1 MESQK
6 EKVTAKSGKDNPILI
21 QKLVFPIIDC
31 IHIGALPNP
40 NLYTSTGNQGGI
52 TDNMN
57 VQKYATLQLLQKMR
71 DGTVCYIFYFIS
83 KDAMVL
89 VNYILLV
96 FLDKL
101 MCIHLNI
108 YMFQLREHCMLG
120 DRSAQYEMEI
130 QTILIGIA
138 FHN

>member
-71 DGTVCYIFYFIS
+71 DDTVCCIFYFIS

-89 VNYILLV
+89 FI
-96 FLDKL
+96 
-101 MCIHLNI
+101 I
-108 YMFQLREHCMLG
+108 
-120 DRSAQYEMEI
+120 
-130 QTILIGIA
+130 
-138 FHN
+138 